1 MDSKPEFRCGDQRCF
16 SGWEVM
22 NLPFNFFEA
31 SNEEI
36 MGRQQKEEPL
46 W

>member
-1 MDSKPEFRCGDQRCF
+1 MDSKPEFRCGDQRSF
-16 SGWEVM
+16 LGMGGYEFA
-22 NLPFNFFEA
+22 LQFFEA
-31 SNEEI
+31 SNEET